1 MGVFFLFLVDI
12 MVYVM
17 LLFWSCIFSL
27 FYGLVCL
34 CGRVVMLGV
43 LIDVEIL
50 FVVYFFDVV
59 IIGWVK
65 KII

>member
-17 LLFWSCIFSL
+17 LLFWSCFFSL
-27 FYGLVCL
+27 FYCLVCL

-43 LIDVEIL
+43 FIDVEIL

>member
-27 FYGLVCL
+27 FYCLVCL